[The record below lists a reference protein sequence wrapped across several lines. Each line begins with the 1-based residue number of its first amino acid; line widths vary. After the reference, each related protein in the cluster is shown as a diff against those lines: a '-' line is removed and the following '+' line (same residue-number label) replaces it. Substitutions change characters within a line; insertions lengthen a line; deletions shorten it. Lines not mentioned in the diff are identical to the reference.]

1 MLTPEEIKD
10 LDDASERLAAA
21 RSRSGVTPRTVVRAF
36 SQEGALP
43 AVTFR
48 MWMTLESL
56 ESPFTGGGKE
66 GERKIECLAEALG
79 VVLGWD
85 VMLEELMEI
94 FEPEMC
100 ATLWKRLDT
109 HISGAFAPMLRMQP
123 PGTSHPPG
131 ARGDSNGIG
140 WWASL
145 LAGLM
150 EAFSL
155 SLDEALDTPIAQAF
169 VLIAAQRHNNGWK
182 VSGPTWADKETID
195 AL

>member
-1 MLTPEEIKD
+1 MLSPEEIKD
-10 LDDASERLAAA
+10 LDEASERLAAA

-43 AVTFR
+43 AITFR
-48 MWMTLESL
+48 MWMDLEAL
-56 ESPFTGGGKE
+56 DSPFTGCSKE
-66 GERKIECLAEALG
+66 GEIKIACLAETLG

-85 VMLEELMEI
+85 VRLEELMEI

-100 ATLWKRLDT
+100 ASLWKRLDT
-109 HISGAFAPMLRMQP
+109 HIGESFAPMLRMYP
-123 PGTSHPPG
+123 PGTTQPSG
-131 ARGDSNGIG
+131 TDRDGNGIG

-150 EAFSL
+150 ETFSL
-155 SLDEALDTPIAQAF
+155 SREEALDTPIAQAF
-169 VLIAAQRHNNGWK
+169 VLIAAHRHNNGWK